1 MSAINTAF
9 TGFDQSMLAFL
20 VPLQP
25 CHVLPAVV
33 QPEKESVQPGA
44 RACRKRAEACRK
56 RAALKMTHPL
66 GKFARRV
73 TVSSMLP
80 LAATAQRFSLVFPW
94 WHVQAR
100 RADEFSTEY
109 STPKKSAGQCRG
121 SAAPVQKQCSTGF
134 WARDL
139 AKVARSEQGWRLTRQ
154 KQYGNN
160 SRSNVQN

>member
-44 RACRKRAEACRK
+44 RVCRK
-56 RAALKMTHPL
+56 RAALKMTPPPW
-66 GKFARRV
+66 KIRRRV
-73 TVSSMLP
+73 TVSWMLP

-94 WHVQAR
+94 WHVQ
-100 RADEFSTEY
+100 STQ
-109 STPKKSAGQCRG
+109 KKSAGQCRG

-139 AKVARSEQGWRLTRQ
+139 AKVAGSAQGWRLTRQ

>member
-109 STPKKSAGQCRG
+109 STQKRVQDSAEAVQHQCRN
-121 SAAPVQKQCSTGF
+121 SAALVFGPGILQK
-134 WARDL
+134 WP
-139 AKVARSEQGWRLTRQ
+139 ARSKVG
-154 KQYGNN
+154 G
-160 SRSNVQN
+160 

>member
-9 TGFDQSMLAFL
+9 TGFDQSMLTFL

-44 RACRKRAEACRK
+44 RVCRK
-56 RAALKMTHPL
+56 RAALKMTPPPW
-66 GKFARRV
+66 KIRRRV

-94 WHVQAR
+94 
-100 RADEFSTEY
+100 
-109 STPKKSAGQCRG
+109 
-121 SAAPVQKQCSTGF
+121 
-134 WARDL
+134 
-139 AKVARSEQGWRLTRQ
+139 
-154 KQYGNN
+154 
-160 SRSNVQN
+160 